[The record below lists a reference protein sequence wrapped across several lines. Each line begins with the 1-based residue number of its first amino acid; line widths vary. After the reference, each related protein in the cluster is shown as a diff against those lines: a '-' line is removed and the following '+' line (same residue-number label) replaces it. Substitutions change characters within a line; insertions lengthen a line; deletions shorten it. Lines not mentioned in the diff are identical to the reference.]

1 MAPFYQKERYG
12 MRFLKIVVLI
22 LFITQ
27 VSLQVSFAQE
37 SFKIAIISLSKVFDN
52 YDKTKEVDKKLE
64 KKGEKKN
71 TERDKMVKVL
81 NKMKD
86 EAQLLSRDAR
96 AKKEEKIGDL
106 MRKLQDFDREA
117 RIELRRE
124 RDDMVKD
131 IFKEMN
137 KVISQYGEENG
148 YDIIFDD
155 RVLLYSSDAIDITD
169 KIAKLLNK
177 GN

>member
-1 MAPFYQKERYG
+1 
-12 MRFLKIVVLI
+12 MRVLKIAVLI

-27 VSLQVSFAQE
+27 VSLQASFAQE

-52 YDKTKEVDKKLE
+52 YDRTKEVDKKLE

-71 TERDKMVKVL
+71 GERDKMVKVL
-81 NKMKD
+81 NKMRD

-124 RDDMVKD
+124 RDDMVKG

-137 KVISQYGEENG
+137 EVISRYGEKNG

-169 KIAKLLNK
+169 EITKLLNK
-177 GN
+177 GD